1 MLLSMQDIHGEVQ
14 SRRVESPQ
22 DFVLKKYLKKLN
34 KSTNRATI
42 FYASAFTEKD
52 VAARVLQIN
61 RQDSSC
67 FMAASAGLE
76 GRELDLIVHS
86 PGGSVE
92 TTEQIVSY
100 LRRRYDHIRVIVPLC
115 ALSTAT
121 LLCCAGDQIVLGEHS
136 ALGPIDPLVNWSHH
150 GESYAT
156 AAQNIINEYSI
167 AQRNINNKKNDP
179 SLWIERLKVYPPGL
193 LAICKTQIQLSQN
206 LVRRWLQSY
215 MFRGEEGA
223 AEKAQSIASWL
234 ADSRR
239 FAGSS
244 RPIGQS
250 EAASKGLKAERLDD
264 DEALLENVMAVFYA
278 GVVKFQ
284 TGDSVKLVLNHLG
297 RGCTFSARGGPS
309 GVPRDRREE
318 S

>member
-1 MLLSMQDIHGEVQ
+1 MFLSLQDIRSEVQ
-14 SRRVESPQ
+14 GRRVESPQ
-22 DFVLKKYLKKLN
+22 DFVLKKYLKKLY

-42 FYASAFTEKD
+42 LYASAFTEKD
-52 VAARVLQIN
+52 AAGRVLQIN

-76 GRELDLIVHS
+76 ERELDLIVHS

-92 TTEQIVSY
+92 TTEQIAAY
-100 LRRRYDHIRVIVPLC
+100 LRHRYDHIRVIVPLC

-121 LLCCAGDQIVLGEHS
+121 LLCCAADRIVLGEHS
-136 ALGPIDPLVNWSHH
+136 ALGPIDPLVNWSHN
-150 GESYAT
+150 GESYET
-156 AAQNIINEYSI
+156 SAQNIINEYSI

-179 SLWIERLKVYPPGL
+179 SLWVERLKVYPPGL
-193 LAICKTQIQLSQN
+193 LAVCKTQIQLSQN
-206 LVRRWLQSY
+206 LAKGWLQRY
-215 MFRGEEGA
+215 MFGGEEGSEQK
-223 AEKAQSIASWL
+223 AESIAAWL

-239 FAGSS
+239 FGGSS
-244 RPIGQS
+244 RPIGRA
-250 EAASKGLKAERLDD
+250 EADSRGLKTERLED

-284 TGDSVKLVLNHLG
+284 ISDSVKLVLNHLG
-297 RGCTFSARGGPS
+297 KGCTFAVRGPAGT
-309 GVPRDRREE
+309 PRERREE